1 MKKMLLG
8 IVLTLG
14 FVMTSSAAVKKPS
27 ICPAWSGAE
36 PGAWTMDYETA
47 LANAQNDGVY
57 TLMYYS
63 GLWWCPHCQA
73 LEETALSTQAWADYV
88 QANGFYET
96 VLDFPNRAGTGN
108 WCWLWETNYVEA
120 AGLTMDAAKAEVES
134 RYMVQDSYSVPGAT
148 RQYNVPTWDAAA
160 QAWDK
165 SKLIDYGKIGYP
177 TLLLVRPDGKVA
189 GRFVIEKTVASL
201 DYVTNRIEQ
210 LKSADDWDESDDYR
224 ATATELELPICE
236 DFTVSHGDHTLSLV
250 DRNDW
255 YRLAVTSGVG
265 KYWEFAFTPN
275 GDFPAEAIH
284 VLIYKGNATAPILD
298 AVVTPGDGASVG
310 FVPDA
315 AGDYYLHVSAGG
327 VNNDKVIGYALSY
340 QYMLEPAA
348 TVGFASTAV
357 SVPSDSA
364 YATLE
369 VTIAG
374 ASKAAEVIVD
384 YEATDGTAT
393 NGVDYV
399 LESGAITWAAGQ
411 AKKTKTLKIPLVATD
426 VWKGD
431 RTFSV
436 SLRPQKH
443 CALAEVISTCKVT
456 IKEAIARKAGKLTFS
471 KTASQTMY
479 TLVEGTSRSFSVS
492 RSGGTDGAVKAAIKV
507 VENGVSLGVV
517 TNIVWA
523 HGDSDKKTFCWTPP
537 VQEGVQDDFAG
548 TITLTAKSGAAAGS
562 YTTIKYVR
570 RDAQVVSP
578 FAQYNAEALGGAASV
593 SGDGWF
599 YGYRPGETE
608 NPVLRSVE
616 LTKST
621 KLSVAVTG
629 PAVFSL
635 SAECLSNATM
645 TVKLDKTLLTNR
657 VDGTALMIAIPDG
670 AHTILL
676 TAKKGDEGSYV
687 TADWKTTK
695 LSNYKMTPNLPL
707 KATWV
712 RLSDS
717 LVFKATSKKAGGQPV
732 SLSVE
737 TMVGASTSAL
747 AVLEAAEGRFL
758 LDDGTY
764 VYPANDTEKT
774 SFMTALAPFEGKT
787 AYWRMDTVFT
797 DQWGNRAVQ
806 KGAASKFIVVA
817 AGSVAA
823 DLSDGG
829 LPSGWSADS
838 AAVKVTLP
846 DMTVGVAVPPDALP
860 LADAPAGAS
869 LTAAIANGSLPEG
882 VAVNVTE
889 AGIFFEGV
897 PAKAIEAA
905 TFDVH
910 LSSKKGKKTT
920 SGASVRFEVTVRA
933 LGDVAATYNGGR
945 VKDET
950 AARGM
955 ATVKVGSS
963 GKVSGSFTLDGKTYS
978 VAAESFSARTND
990 TFYLSGVG
998 AVSGK
1003 TVKNVNME
1011 LNIVDTDRM
1020 CDAWVLFED
1029 GARYDLFR
1037 NAWKTN
1043 PAKNEIAK
1051 MAGYYTAALPVVEL
1065 NPDGVAPMGTG
1076 YLTATLKTSGAVTYA
1091 GIDSLGKAFSGSST
1105 LLRRPDCCSIS
1116 PWNYAF
1122 YIETK
1127 PEGSTAAGAGLWG
1140 LVLLTES
1147 SEPGK
1152 YILSADGGLVTLVN
1166 LTAKSVYGY
1175 SKWTNTLDVVGGTYD
1190 VSAPFAGEASF
1201 WRLGYELAAFDNWAG
1216 RGGTSGYVL
1225 ASAPKDVFLI
1235 ATSVKNATATKNAW
1249 SFALKSFD
1257 AKTGLFSAGF
1267 NFLYA
1272 KGTAQK
1278 KKAATARGVFVQR
1291 CAAGKSFWAG
1301 LYTLPETG
1309 TYVNSAEAT
1318 KTFDVD
1324 TPFPLELLELDW

>member
-1 MKKMLLG
+1 MKRKLIG
-8 IVLTLG
+8 IALTLG
-14 FVMTSSAAVKKPS
+14 FSLASSAVVKKPS
-27 ICPAWSGAE
+27 ICPTWSGAE
-36 PGAWTMDYETA
+36 PGVWTMDYETA
-47 LANAQNDGVY
+47 LAKAQTDGVY

-108 WCWLWETNYVEA
+108 WCWLWETNYVEE

-189 GRFVIEKTVASL
+189 GRFSVGMTVASL

-236 DFTVSHGDHTLSLV
+236 DFQVCHGDHTISLV
-250 DRNDW
+250 DRSDW
-255 YRLAVTSGVG
+255 YRIAITNAVG
-265 KYWEFAFTPN
+265 KYWEFTFAPN
-275 GDFPAEAIH
+275 GDIPAEAVH
-284 VLIYKGNATAPILD
+284 VLIYKGDGTAPVLD

-310 FVPDA
+310 FVPEEAD
-315 AGDYYLHVSAGG
+315 DYYLCVSAADAA
-327 VNNDKVIGYALSY
+327 NNHVIGYSLSY

-357 SVPSDSA
+357 SVQSDSA
-364 YATLE
+364 YVTLE
-369 VTIAG
+369 VTIAD
-374 ASKAAEVIVD
+374 ASKASEVIVD

-399 LESGAITWAAGQ
+399 LESGAIKWAAGQ
-411 AKKTKTLKIPLVATD
+411 AKKTKKLKIPLVATD
-426 VWKGD
+426 AWKGD
-431 RTFSV
+431 RTFTV

-471 KTASQTMY
+471 KTASQTLM
-479 TLVEGTSRSFSVS
+479 TLVEGKSRSFDVS
-492 RSGGTDGAVKAAIKV
+492 RSGGTDGVVKAAIKV

-523 HGDSDKKTFCWTPP
+523 HGDADKKKFILMPA
-537 VQEGVQDDFAG
+537 VQEGVQDDFNG
-548 TITLTAKSGAAAGS
+548 TITLTAKSGASAGS

-570 RDAQVVSP
+570 RDAQVVTP
-578 FAQYNAEALGGAASV
+578 FAQYNADTLGGAASI

-599 YGYRPGETE
+599 YGYRPDETE

-621 KLSVAVTG
+621 KLSVAVAG

-645 TVKLDKTLLTNR
+645 TVKLDKALLTNR
-657 VDGTALMIAIPDG
+657 VDGTALKIAIPDG
-670 AHTILL
+670 SHTILL
-676 TAKKGDEGSYV
+676 TAKKGDAGSYV
-687 TADWKTTK
+687 TAGWKTTK
-695 LSNYKMTPNLPL
+695 LSSYKMTPSLPL

-717 LVFKATSKKAGGQPV
+717 LVVKATSKKAGGQPV
-732 SLSVE
+732 SLAVE

-747 AVLEAAEGRFL
+747 SAMGASEGRFL
-758 LDDGTY
+758 SGDGTY
-764 VYPANDTEKT
+764 VYPADGAEKET
-774 SFMTALAPFEGKT
+774 FMTALAPFEGKMV
-787 AYWRMDTVFT
+787 YWRMDTVFT
-797 DQWGNRAVQ
+797 DEWGNRAVQ
-806 KGAASKFIVVA
+806 KGTASKFEVVA
-817 AGSVAA
+817 AGAVAA
-823 DLSDGG
+823 DLSDVG
-829 LPSGWSADS
+829 LPPGWSAD
-838 AAVKVTLP
+838 ADAVKVTLP
-846 DMTVGVAVPPDALP
+846 DLTVGVAVPPDALP
-860 LADAPAGAS
+860 LADMPAGATP
-869 LTAAIANGSLPEG
+869 LVAVANGSLPAG
-882 VAVNVTE
+882 VAVKATA
-889 AGIFFEGV
+889 AGIYLEGV
-897 PAKAIEAA
+897 PTTASDAA

-910 LSSKKGKKTT
+910 LSSKKGKTT
-920 SGASVRFEVTVRA
+920 KSGASVRFVVAVRA

-945 VKDET
+945 T
-950 AARGM
+950 AEEVAERGV
-955 ATVKVGSS
+955 ATVSVSS
-963 GKVSGSFTLDGKTYS
+963 KGKVSGSFTLDGKTYS
-978 VAAESFSARTND
+978 VAADSLSARTNS

-998 AVSGK
+998 AVNGK
-1003 TVKNVNME
+1003 TVKIVNME
-1011 LNIVDTDRM
+1011 FNIVDSGRM
-1020 CDAWVLFED
+1020 CDAFALFEN

-1043 PAKNEIAK
+1043 PAKKEIAK
-1051 MAGYYTAALPVVEL
+1051 MAGYYTAALPVAAS

-1076 YLTATLKTSGAVTYA
+1076 YLTATIKTSGAVAYA
-1091 GIDSLGKAFSGSST
+1091 GIDSLGKAFSGSTT
-1105 LLRRPDCCSIS
+1105 LLRRPDCCAVS

-1122 YIETK
+1122 YMETK

-1152 YILSADGGLVTLVN
+1152 YILSSDGGMVTLVN
-1166 LTAKSVYGY
+1166 LTPKSVYGY
-1175 SKWTNTLDVVGGTYD
+1175 SRWTNTLDVVGGSYD
-1190 VSAPFAGEASF
+1190 VSAPFAGDASF
-1201 WRLGYELAAFDNWAG
+1201 WRLGYELAAFDNWSG
-1216 RGGTSGYVL
+1216 RGGASAYVL

-1235 ATSVKNATATKNAW
+1235 ATSVKNATATKNDW
-1249 SFALKSFD
+1249 SFALKSFN
-1257 AKTGLFSAGF
+1257 AKTGIFSAGF
-1267 NFLYA
+1267 NFIYA
-1272 KGTAQK
+1272 KGATQK
-1278 KKAATARGVFVQR
+1278 KKAVTAQGVFVQR
-1291 CAAGKSFWAG
+1291 CATGKSFWSG

-1309 TYVNSAEAT
+1309 TCTTSAGT
-1318 KTFDVD
+1318 VKTFDVA